1 MNLGFFVA
9 LTCCL
14 VSYALYENG
23 GHVEAVFVMGSNV
36 TVMIMCLIEGK

>member
-9 LTCCL
+9 LTCFL

-23 GHVEAVFVMGSNV
+23 GHVASVFVMGSNA